1 MMNSNIENQTL
12 IVSDTNIMLNNS
24 IASEDSPKD
33 MEFQHTGISNMKTS
47 RTESAISNKLSLHHH
62 HHHRVNRKHGS
73 TNFPALTNDLSHY
86 YSLTDVKYYNI
97 DGNEDENAL
106 STTSS
111 ISASSLSSSESFT
124 SSARSNS
131 EQSFDEDSLYLRKQ
145 TPNKLQKS
153 ITLPSFGKFFAIK
166 YRAGT

>member
-1 MMNSNIENQTL
+1 MNSNIENQAL
-12 IVSDTNIMLNNS
+12 IVSATNIMLNNS
-24 IASEDSPKD
+24 IESEDSSRD
-33 MEFQHTGISNMKTS
+33 MEFQYAGISNMKTS
-47 RTESAISNKLSLHHH
+47 RTESAISSKLSSHRHHQ
-62 HHHRVNRKHGS
+62 RANRKHGS

-97 DGNEDENAL
+97 DDNEDENVL

-111 ISASSLSSSESFT
+111 ISTSSLSSSESFT

-145 TPNKLQKS
+145 TPKLQKS
-153 ITLPSFGKFFAIK
+153 ITLPSFGKLFVLK
-166 YRAGT
+166 